1 MRISDWSSDVCSSDL
16 VSARNRLNECLV
28 ATGAPFAGKGDRPLF
43 LVEIDAVM
51 ASPAGIRRWGAAALV
66 LAYVAAGRFDGFWER
81 GLSPWDYAAGM
92 IVVREAGGYISE
104 MNGKTVSLDSPSI
117 LASNNAIHSDL
128 MKLLRKPLSN

>member
-1 MRISDWSSDVCSSDL
+1 MIR
-16 VSARNRLNECLV
+16 
-28 ATGAPFAGKGDRPLF
+28 RPPRSTRTDTLF
-43 LVEIDAVM
+43 PYTTLFRSVM
-51 ASPAGIRRWGAAALV
+51 ASTAGIRRWGAAALD